1 MYHTREA
8 FDHKVTHT
16 SLNGGGLYRP
26 VHVKTLRSQKPRM
39 LQKGQIGKV
48 LNQLA
53 LLFGIG
59 TTAFPSW
66 GSRTRWKLVIITQAE
81 VHEPF
86 ANHFANQFR
95 GTE

>member
-8 FDHKVTHT
+8 SDHKVTHT
-16 SLNGGGLYRP
+16 FLNGGGLYRP
-26 VHVKTLRSQKPRM
+26 VHVKTLRSQKLRM
-39 LQKGQIGKV
+39 LQNRQIGKV

-66 GSRTRWKLVIITQAE
+66 GSRTRWKLGIITQAE
-81 VHEPF
+81 IHEPF

-95 GTE
+95 STE

>member
-8 FDHKVTHT
+8 SDHKVTHT

-26 VHVKTLRSQKPRM
+26 VRVKTSRSQKLRM
-39 LQKGQIGKV
+39 LQKRQIGKV

-53 LLFGIG
+53 LLFAIG

-66 GSRTRWKLVIITQAE
+66 GSRTRWKLGIIRQAE
-81 VHEPF
+81 IHEPF
-86 ANHFANQFR
+86 ASHLANQFP

>member
-8 FDHKVTHT
+8 SDHKVTHT
-16 SLNGGGLYRP
+16 SLNDGGLYRP
-26 VHVKTLRSQKPRM
+26 VHDEDVTQPEAAHAAEASDREGS
-39 LQKGQIGKV
+39 
-48 LNQLA
+48 LA

-59 TTAFPSW
+59 ITAFPSW
-66 GSRTRWKLVIITQAE
+66 GSRTRWKLGIITQAE
-81 VHEPF
+81 IHEPF